1 MNNDD
6 EFFFQELTYE
16 KLAAIPTNFENRL
29 PDSVKP
35 VAQTEISQHSS
46 YSMSNPRILKGD
58 ERTKFV
64 TTVRDS
70 TFFPEKTDEQT
81 IKIS

>member
-1 MNNDD
+1 MYI
-6 EFFFQELTYE
+6 QELTSE
-16 KLAAIPTNFENRL
+16 KLASIPANIENKL

-35 VAQTEISQHSS
+35 VAYEVSQRSS

-70 TFFPEKTDEQT
+70 TFFPEKTDEET
-81 IKIS
+81 VKISQKV